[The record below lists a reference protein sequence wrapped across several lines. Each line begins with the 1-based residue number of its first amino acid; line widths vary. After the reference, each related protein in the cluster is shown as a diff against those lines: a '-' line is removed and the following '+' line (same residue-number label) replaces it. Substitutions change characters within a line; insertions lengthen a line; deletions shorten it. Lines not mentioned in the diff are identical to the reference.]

1 MLMNQRSI
9 QLLPALAYVV
19 LFLFLPFLYLLWL
32 SLLDKDYLYGG
43 AASAGIH
50 NYIEAFSNPVYR
62 ESIVNSFRLGAIV
75 TMITLVIGFPIA
87 YIMSVSGKL
96 MATVLS
102 IVTIL
107 PLFVSVVVRG
117 FGWLIVF
124 GREGPVNQLLLG
136 LGLIDRSVQ
145 ILYTQGAVVVALTHL
160 LLPFMILPVLASLK
174 AIDRTVIDAAKVLG
188 SRRHDLFIRVIIPLC
203 APGVVVGS
211 LLVFLH
217 VLASFVLPAMVGT
230 INIKLIATMIYQ
242 QVMVAGNIP
251 MGATLAVI
259 LFVVTIAIFAS
270 IGALKRRLRFDG
282 KPAEAAGGA

>member
-1 MLMNQRSI
+1 MNQRSI
-9 QLLPALAYVV
+9 QLFPALVYVV
-19 LFLFLPFLYLLWL
+19 LFLVVPFFYLLWL

-43 AASAGIH
+43 SASAGIH

-75 TMITLVIGFPIA
+75 TLITLAIGFPIA
-87 YIMSVSGKL
+87 YIMSVSGRL

-124 GREGPVNQLLLG
+124 GREGPVNQLLQRLG
-136 LGLIDRSVQ
+136 VIDSSVQ

-160 LLPFMILPVLASLK
+160 LLPFMILPILASLK

-188 SRRHDLFIRVIIPLC
+188 SRRHDVFIRVIIPLC
-203 APGVVVGS
+203 APGIIVGS

-217 VLASFVLPAMVGT
+217 VLASFVLPAMVGS

-270 IGALKRRLRFDG
+270 IGALKRRVKFDG
-282 KPAEAAGGA
+282 KPAEVAGGA